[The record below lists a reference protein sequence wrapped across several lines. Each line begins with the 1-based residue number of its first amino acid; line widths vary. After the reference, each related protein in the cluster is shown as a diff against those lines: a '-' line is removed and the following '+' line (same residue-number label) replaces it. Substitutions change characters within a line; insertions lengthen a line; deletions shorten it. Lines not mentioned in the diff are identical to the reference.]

1 MKTNPPLHQSI
12 NPSIHS
18 STIKKAMKT
27 PPKSLNSLTSL
38 VTTMIHKPEPPKAW
52 PCADRPTGLRRSA
65 LLRLAFIVNSLADS
79 PSETELP
86 LPAVHAAA
94 QKGRPLELLAQ
105 SAGRHPDFSFLQS
118 PVGSF
123 DELNSALR
131 LSSTVL
137 QGREFA
143 KAGVHRNGYCLAL
156 ALVLYAIRERSP
168 QLWPEP
174 VSSE

>member
-1 MKTNPPLHQSI
+1 
-12 NPSIHS
+12 
-18 STIKKAMKT
+18 MKT
-27 PPKSLNSLTSL
+27 PSKSLNSPTSL

-65 LLRLAFIVNSLADS
+65 LLRLAFVVNSLADS

-94 QKGRPLELLAQ
+94 QEGRLLELLAQ
-105 SAGRHPDFSFLQS
+105 SAGRYPDFSFLQS

-156 ALVLYAIRERSP
+156 ALVLCAIRERSP
-168 QLWPEP
+168 QLWPEHCRRLFRLAQKL
-174 VSSE
+174 SEHPLDFQRIPQQS

>member
-1 MKTNPPLHQSI
+1 MKS
-12 NPSIHS
+12 
-18 STIKKAMKT
+18 A
-27 PPKSLNSLTSL
+27 NSLTSL
-38 VTTMIHKPEPPKAW
+38 VNTIIHQPQPLKTW
-52 PCADRPTGLRRSA
+52 PCAERRSGLRRSA

-79 PSETELP
+79 PSQTNLP

-94 QKGRPLELLAQ
+94 QQGRLLELLAQ
-105 SAGRHPDFSFLQS
+105 SAGRCPDFSFLQS

-123 DELNSALR
+123 DELNSALQ

-143 KAGVHRNGYCLAL
+143 KAGVYRNGYCLAL

-174 VSSE
+174 VSSD